1 MSSPPYLRTVV
12 GLSALAVVAPSVAL
26 AQSRVT
32 AAMVFGEAAPI
43 IKLLMLAMVVAPLC
57 AIVVT
62 VLKLS
67 SGRRLAGGS
76 SFVSALRLGG
86 PLVGLLGA
94 TFNLLMMSIGLAN
107 ASEDVPLSLLAP
119 GFAEAAMVFFLGLFA
134 GVVAV
139 ICHWIIE
146 ARIDR
151 TVLSS

>member
-1 MSSPPYLRTVV
+1 MTIKTSPAPLI
-12 GLSALAVVAPSVAL
+12 GLVALALQPGVAL
-26 AQSRVT
+26 AQSRLDVATVVGDSAPLSKVLMLLIVVAATAAVAVT
-32 AAMVFGEAAPI
+32 AG
-43 IKLLMLAMVVAPLC
+43 KLA
-57 AIVVT
+57 
-62 VLKLS
+62 

-94 TFNLLMMSIGLAN
+94 VFNVLGIFIGIAN
-107 ASEDVPLSLLAP
+107 AGEPVPFGVLSP
-119 GFAEAAMVFFLGLFA
+119 GFAEAALLFLMGLFA

-139 ICHWIIE
+139 TCHWIIE